1 MHSHTTNH
9 MLIVKRILRYLKGSI
24 EYGLLMKNN
33 DHTQI
38 LRYTDADWAGNTLD
52 CKSTTRYCI
61 FIGEILVSW
70 KSKKQLVIAR
80 SSAKT

>member
-61 FIGEILVSW
+61 FIGEILVS
-70 KSKKQLVIAR
+70 
-80 SSAKT
+80 